1 MALPHATARRRRVAP
16 SLLLIGQRCD
26 VNNTPAVRRTARP
39 RGTASRTVPQEN
51 MANTER
57 WPLKFLP
64 MMRWW
69 PMVDRRSLRAD
80 ALAGLTGTIIL
91 VPQAVAYASIAGLP
105 PEYGL
110 YTAIVPVIVSAL
122 FGSSWHLVS
131 GPTAALSIVIFA
143 TLSPL
148 AEPGSAAYI
157 QLALTLTLMSG
168 ALMLLM
174 GLARLGLLVNF
185 ISHSVVLGFTA
196 GAAVLIAASQ
206 LKNLFGVSAAAS
218 ASFVET
224 LARFAHALPGTNPF
238 VLGVG
243 IVTLLAG
250 IATRRYLPK
259 VPHMISAMLVGA
271 LFAVLLQSVFGSR
284 ASIAT
289 VAAIPRSLPPLSLPE
304 LSAQA
309 LRDLPAI
316 ALALTMLSLTEA
328 IAIAR
333 AIALK
338 SGQRIDSNQE
348 FIGQGLAN
356 ILGSFTS
363 GYVSSGSFTRSGVN
377 YSAGAKT
384 PLAPVFSALFLVLT
398 LLVLAP
404 LVRFLPIASMAA
416 ILLLVAYS
424 LVDVHH
430 IRNVVKTSRAEGAIL
445 LATLLATLFMH
456 LEFAIYVGVLLSLM
470 VFLERT
476 SRPAIRNAVPAPG
489 DTSYHFV
496 AQTNEP
502 DCCQLKMMFID
513 GALYFGAV
521 DHVQRHLREVDAVH
535 PAQKHL
541 LLLAPGINF
550 IDSSG
555 AELLS
560 QEARRRRLLGGGL
573 YFHRLQ
579 PSAVSVL
586 ERAGYMQEIGRENL
600 LSIGQ
605 NAIDA
610 IYPKLDSDVC
620 RICPTRIFKQC
631 RGALP
636 NGEARAPAAEPLVRG
651 QPASPAAT

>member
-1 MALPHATARRRRVAP
+1 M
-16 SLLLIGQRCD
+16 
-26 VNNTPAVRRTARP
+26 VN
-39 RGTASRTVPQEN
+39 
-51 MANTER
+51 
-57 WPLKFLP
+57 
-64 MMRWW
+64 
-69 PMVDRRSLRAD
+69 RRSLRAD

-110 YTAIVPVIVSAL
+110 YTAIVPVIISAL

-157 QLALTLTLMSG
+157 QLVLTLTLMSG
-168 ALMLLM
+168 VMMLVM
-174 GLARLGLLVNF
+174 GLARLGFLVNF

-196 GAAVLIAASQ
+196 GAAVLIATSQ
-206 LKNLFGVSAAAS
+206 LKNFFGVSAAAS

-224 LARFAHALPGTNPF
+224 LARFANELSHTNPF
-238 VLGVG
+238 VLSVG
-243 IVTLLAG
+243 IVTLLTG

-259 VPHMISAMLVGA
+259 VPHMISAMLIGA
-271 LFAVLLQSVFGSR
+271 LFAALLESLFGSR
-284 ASIAT
+284 VGIAT

-304 LSAQA
+304 LSTLA
-309 LRDLPAI
+309 LHNLPAI

-348 FIGQGLAN
+348 FIGQGLGN
-356 ILGSFTS
+356 IFGSFSS

-384 PLAPVFSALFLVLT
+384 PLAPVFSALFLVVT
-398 LLVLAP
+398 VIALAP

-476 SRPAIRNAVPAPG
+476 ARPAIRPAIPAPG
-489 DTSYHFV
+489 EGSYHFIS
-496 AQTNEP
+496 QTTEP

-521 DHVQRHLREVDAVH
+521 DHVQRNLREVDAAN
-535 PAQKHL
+535 PAHKHL

-555 AELLS
+555 AELLA
-560 QEARRRRLLGGGL
+560 QEARRRRRLGGGL

-579 PSAVSVL
+579 PSAVAVL
-586 ERAGYMQEIGRENL
+586 DRAGYLPDIGQENL
-600 LSIGQ
+600 LAIGQ
-605 NAIDA
+605 NVIDA
-610 IYPKLDSDVC
+610 IYPKLDSGVC
-620 RICPTRIFKQC
+620 RSCPTRIFKQC
-631 RGALP
+631 QGALP
-636 NGEARAPAAEPLVRG
+636 NGEARLPATAPLARG
-651 QPASPAAT
+651 QAAPYAAT

>member
-1 MALPHATARRRRVAP
+1 
-16 SLLLIGQRCD
+16 
-26 VNNTPAVRRTARP
+26 
-39 RGTASRTVPQEN
+39 
-51 MANTER
+51 MANPER
-57 WPLKFLP
+57 WLLRFLP

-69 PMVDRRSLRAD
+69 PMVDQRSLRAD

-122 FGSSWHLVS
+122 FGSSLHLVS

-148 AEPGSAAYI
+148 AEPGSTAYI

-168 ALMLLM
+168 VLMLLM
-174 GLARLGLLVNF
+174 GLARLGFLVNF

-206 LKNLFGVSAAAS
+206 LKNFFGVSAAAS

-224 LARFAHALPGTNPF
+224 LARFASELSHTNLF
-238 VLGVG
+238 VLSVG
-243 IVTLLAG
+243 CVTLLAS

-259 VPHMISAMLVGA
+259 VPHMISAMLIGS
-271 LFAVLLQSVFGSR
+271 LFAALLESVYGSR

-289 VAAIPRSLPPLSLPE
+289 VAAIPRSLPPLSLPD

-309 LRDLPAI
+309 LHNLPKI

-348 FIGQGLAN
+348 FIGQGLGN
-356 ILGSFTS
+356 IFGSFTS
-363 GYVSSGSFTRSGVN
+363 GYLSSGSFTRSGVN

-398 LLVLAP
+398 LILLAP
-404 LVRFLPIASMAA
+404 LVRFLPIAAMAA

-430 IRNVVKTSRAEGAIL
+430 IRAVVKTSRAEGAVL

-470 VFLERT
+470 LFLERT
-476 SRPAIRNAVPAPG
+476 ARPAIRNAVPAPG
-489 DTSYHFV
+489 EGSYHFI
-496 AQTNEP
+496 AQTTEP

-521 DHVQRHLREVDAVH
+521 DHVQRHLREVDADQPSH
-535 PAQKHL
+535 KHL

-555 AELLS
+555 AELLV
-560 QEARRRRLLGGGL
+560 QESRRRRLLGGGL

-579 PSAVSVL
+579 PSAVEVL
-586 ERAGYMQEIGRENL
+586 ERAGHLQEIGRENL
-600 LSIGQ
+600 LAVSQ

-610 IYPKLDSDVC
+610 IYPKLDSEIC
-620 RICPTRIFKQC
+620 RNCPTRIFKQC
-631 RGALP
+631 QGALP
-636 NGEARAPAAEPLVRG
+636 NGEPRIPAVVPTDRGAAVPRAVV
-651 QPASPAAT
+651 

>member
-1 MALPHATARRRRVAP
+1 MTNP
-16 SLLLIGQRCD
+16 
-26 VNNTPAVRRTARP
+26 
-39 RGTASRTVPQEN
+39 
-51 MANTER
+51 ER
-57 WPLKFLP
+57 WLLKFLP
-64 MMRWW
+64 MLRWW

-110 YTAIVPVIVSAL
+110 YTAIVPVIISAL
-122 FGSSWHLVS
+122 FGSSLHLVS

-168 ALMLLM
+168 VLMLVM
-174 GLARLGLLVNF
+174 GLARLGFLVNF

-196 GAAVLIAASQ
+196 GAAVLIATSQ
-206 LKNLFGVSAAAS
+206 LKNFFGVSAAAS

-224 LARFAHALPGTNPF
+224 LGRFANELSHTNPF
-238 VLGVG
+238 VLSVG

-259 VPHMISAMLVGA
+259 VPHMISAMLIGA
-271 LFAVLLQSVFGSR
+271 LFAALLESLFGSR
-284 ASIAT
+284 VGIAT

-304 LSAQA
+304 LSTQA
-309 LRDLPAI
+309 LHNLPAI

-348 FIGQGLAN
+348 FIGQGLGN
-356 ILGSFTS
+356 IFGSFSS

-384 PLAPVFSALFLVLT
+384 PLAPVFSALFLVVT
-398 LLVLAP
+398 LLALAP

-476 SRPAIRNAVPAPG
+476 ARPAIRPAIPAPG
-489 DTSYHFV
+489 EGSYHFIS
-496 AQTNEP
+496 QTTEP

-521 DHVQRHLREVDAVH
+521 DHVQRHLREVDAAQ
-535 PAQKHL
+535 PAHKHL

-555 AELLS
+555 AELLA
-560 QEARRRRLLGGGL
+560 QEARRRRRLGGGL

-579 PSAVSVL
+579 PSAVAVL
-586 ERAGYMQEIGRENL
+586 DRAGYLPDIGQENL
-600 LSIGQ
+600 LAIGQ
-605 NAIDA
+605 NVIDA
-610 IYPKLDSDVC
+610 IYPKLDSEVC
-620 RICPTRIFKQC
+620 RSCPTRIFKQC
-631 RGALP
+631 QGALP
-636 NGEARAPAAEPLVRG
+636 NGEARLPAAEPLARG
-651 QPASPAAT
+651 QAAPYAAT